1 MLTVRE
7 EQIEVF
13 ERRLFEAVQRRV
25 EHAIAATFPE
35 IAGDRSAGGPEARGE
50 ERASRVRSV
59 VERGIENA
67 VGVDIG
73 DAPDFAAFIALGV
86 ALRLTPPGASG
97 NWIQAWL
104 MRQDAPG
111 QTKLR
116 MIESR
121 LKKLATQ
128 DAVLAAIAKRV
139 EMARARMAP

>member
-7 EQIEVF
+7 EQIDVF

-25 EHAIAATFPE
+25 EYAIAATFPE
-35 IAGDRSAGGPEARGE
+35 IAGDRPAAGPDARGE
-50 ERASRVRSV
+50 DRTSRVRSV

-86 ALRLTPPGASG
+86 AMRLTPPGPSG
-97 NWIQAWL
+97 NWIHAWL
-104 MRQDAPG
+104 MRPDAPG

-121 LKKLATQ
+121 LKKLAKQ
-128 DAVLAAIAKRV
+128 DPAIAAVAKRV
-139 EMARARMAP
+139 EMARERMTP